1 MDILLAV
8 LEAVWSVFI
17 HFVFLW
23 VLVGWPFEKANQQV
37 EVVEVEETEP
47 KLLPFRRAA

>member
-8 LEAVWSVFI
+8 LEAVWSVFV

-23 VLVGWPFEKANQQV
+23 VLTDWLFEKADQQIK
-37 EVVEVEETEP
+37 VVEAEETEP

>member
-17 HFVFLW
+17 HSVFLW
-23 VLVGWPFEKANQQV
+23 VLIGWPFEKADQQ
-37 EVVEVEETEP
+37 VEVEETEP